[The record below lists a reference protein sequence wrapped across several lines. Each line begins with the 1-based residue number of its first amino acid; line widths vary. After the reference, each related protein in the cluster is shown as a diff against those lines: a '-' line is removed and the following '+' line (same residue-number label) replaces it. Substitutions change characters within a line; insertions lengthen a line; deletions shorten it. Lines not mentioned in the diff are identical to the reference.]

1 LTPYEAARMI
11 DISAVRT
18 HHSIDDIKSLVQCAK
33 KYRFINVHVL
43 PAWVSLLADL
53 LKDEEDILVGAPVGF
68 PSGGHL
74 QEIKAQEAKRL
85 IADGVQ
91 EMDMVINVGKLKA
104 GEYDYVLDE
113 IKEIVDIS
121 GSIPLKAIIEINCL
135 TDDEVKKACELV
147 IKGGADFVKTGTGWV
162 PGDANVERIRMIK
175 QFVGDSIKIKA
186 AGGIRTKEEFLE
198 LYEIGVARYGINT
211 KSAMEIVKSFN
222 KILIE
227 NAKED

>member
-1 LTPYEAARMI
+1 MARMI

-18 HHSIDDIKSLVQCAK
+18 HHSIDDIKSLVQYAK
-33 KYRFINVHVL
+33 EYRFINVHVL
-43 PAWVSLLADL
+43 PAWVSLLVDL

-74 QEIKAQEAKRL
+74 QEIKFREAKRL
-85 IADGVQ
+85 ITDGVQ

-135 TDDEVKKACELV
+135 TDDEIKKACELV
-147 IKGGADFVKTGTGWV
+147 IEGGADFVKTGTGWV

-186 AGGIRTKEEFLE
+186 AGGIRIKEEFLK
-198 LYEIGVARYGINT
+198 LYKIGVTRYGINT
-211 KSAMEIVKSFN
+211 KSAIEIVESFN
-222 KILIE
+222 KDANK
-227 NAKED
+227 NAKN